1 MIAKEK
7 EVYSGDDE
15 RARYGHRQEE
25 DVAFHLRRAF
35 GDDPEVVIF
44 NDLRLKHG
52 EENAQIDH
60 LVMHPF
66 GFIIIESKSITGE
79 VRVNA
84 AGEWQR
90 SYRGN
95 WSGLKS
101 PLRQGELQQDILKRL
116 LIEHRTHL
124 MNKTLGLQGGFAGRQ
139 WKVLCAVSSNAI
151 VHRDDMAKGVS
162 AQVVKPEFLH
172 EQVSGLIGARSM
184 VKRALLFDTRP
195 EFTKDELERVSEFL
209 LKQDARSRRAHV
221 VESVRREVSRRPP
234 PAAKTPDA
242 ADSAASRWAVNEG
255 GIRESA
261 SKVLANKD
269 LANKDLGSKNLVNNG
284 AGYSAHGGNGIGD
297 NAPGS
302 NGRGEQERGSQGR
315 CNKKPRAMAR
325 QGGDSSAAAVAIPAA
340 EAVNEA
346 KASAESVAKPKA
358 ETRAETPVLPTEAL
372 VGSPVPEACLA
383 SPQLSEHLDRIT
395 ARLKASATTQAPQ
408 EVRVQCQKCQEKD
421 ALLGRYGPYGYYVK
435 CQVCNANTS
444 LKQGC
449 PACEHHSVRLSKSGA
464 VYSGHC
470 PQCEHEFVIFR
481 QPD

>member
-1 MIAKEK
+1 M
-7 EVYSGDDE
+7 
-15 RARYGHRQEE
+15 
-25 DVAFHLRRAF
+25 AFHLRRAF
-35 GDDPEVVIF
+35 GGDPEVVIF
-44 NDLRLKHG
+44 NDLRLKQG

-101 PLRQGELQQDILKRL
+101 PLRQAELQQDILKRL
-116 LIEHRTHL
+116 LIEHRTRL

-209 LKQDARSRRAHV
+209 LKQDARSRRAHA
-221 VESVRREVSRRPP
+221 VETVRREVSRRPQ

-255 GIRESA
+255 VSANLIAKPSPTMRLAVMSLTTGSAVIR
-261 SKVLANKD
+261 
-269 LANKDLGSKNLVNNG
+269 
-284 AGYSAHGGNGIGD
+284 
-297 NAPGS
+297 
-302 NGRGEQERGSQGR
+302 
-315 CNKKPRAMAR
+315 
-325 QGGDSSAAAVAIPAA
+325 SSAPWPGREAI
-340 EAVNEA
+340 
-346 KASAESVAKPKA
+346 
-358 ETRAETPVLPTEAL
+358 
-372 VGSPVPEACLA
+372 
-383 SPQLSEHLDRIT
+383 
-395 ARLKASATTQAPQ
+395 
-408 EVRVQCQKCQEKD
+408 RVQWQ
-421 ALLGRYGPYGYYVK
+421 LPSPPPR
-435 CQVCNANTS
+435 
-444 LKQGC
+444 
-449 PACEHHSVRLSKSGA
+449 
-464 VYSGHC
+464 
-470 PQCEHEFVIFR
+470 
-481 QPD
+481 

>member
-7 EVYSGDDE
+7 EAYSGDDE

-60 LVMHPF
+60 LVMHSF

-90 SYRGN
+90 NYRGN

-101 PLRQGELQQDILKRL
+101 PLRQAELQQDILKRL
-116 LIEHRTHL
+116 LIEHRTRL

-209 LKQDARSRRAHV
+209 LKQDARSRRAHA
-221 VESVRREVSRRPP
+221 VESVRREVSRRPQ

-242 ADSAASRWAVNEG
+242 ADSAASRWAINEG
-255 GIRESA
+255 GVRESD
-261 SKVLANKD
+261 SKA
-269 LANKDLGSKNLVNNG
+269 LGNNG
-284 AGYSAHGGNGIGD
+284 AGYSTQGGNDIGD
-297 NAPGS
+297 NAPG
-302 NGRGEQERGSQGR
+302 NHERGNQER
-315 CNKKPRAMAR
+315 CKKQRAMAR
-325 QGGDSSAAAVAIPAA
+325 QEGESHAVAVAVPVAT
-340 EAVNEA
+340 AVNAA
-346 KASAESVAKPKA
+346 KASAESVA
-358 ETRAETPVLPTEAL
+358 ETRAGAPA
-372 VGSPVPEACLA
+372 GSPVPSACLA

-395 ARLKASATTQAPQ
+395 ARLQASATTQAPQ

-435 CQVCNANTS
+435 CQICNANTS

>member
-7 EVYSGDDE
+7 EAYSGDDE

-35 GDDPEVVIF
+35 GGDPEVVIF

-209 LKQDARSRRAHV
+209 LKLDARSRRAHA
-221 VESVRREVSRRPP
+221 VETVRREVSRRPQ

-255 GIRESA
+255 CIRESD
-261 SKVLANKD
+261 SKA
-269 LANKDLGSKNLVNNG
+269 LANKDLGNNG

-302 NGRGEQERGSQGR
+302 HELDDQER
-315 CNKKPRAMAR
+315 CNKKQRAMAR
-325 QGGDSSAAAVAIPAA
+325 QGGDSSAVAVAIPAA
-340 EAVNEA
+340 AAVNEA

-358 ETRAETPVLPTEAL
+358 ETRADTTAPPAEAP

-395 ARLKASATTQAPQ
+395 AR
-408 EVRVQCQKCQEKD
+408 
-421 ALLGRYGPYGYYVK
+421 
-435 CQVCNANTS
+435 
-444 LKQGC
+444 
-449 PACEHHSVRLSKSGA
+449 
-464 VYSGHC
+464 
-470 PQCEHEFVIFR
+470 
-481 QPD
+481 

>member
-7 EVYSGDDE
+7 EAYSGDDE

-101 PLRQGELQQDILKRL
+101 PLRQAELQQDILKRL
-116 LIEHRTHL
+116 LIEHRARL

-209 LKQDARSRRAHV
+209 LKQDARSRRAHA
-221 VESVRREVSRRPP
+221 VESVRREVSRRPQ

-242 ADSAASRWAVNEG
+242 ADSTASRWAVNEG
-255 GIRESA
+255 SIRESD
-261 SKVLANKD
+261 SKALANKD
-269 LANKDLGSKNLVNNG
+269 LANKDLGNNG
-284 AGYSAHGGNGIGD
+284 AGYSTHGGNGIGD
-297 NAPGS
+297 NFLGS
-302 NGRGEQERGSQGR
+302 NGRGEQERGRQER
-315 CNKKPRAMAR
+315 CKKR
-325 QGGDSSAAAVAIPAA
+325 QGGDSNAVAVAIPAA
-340 EAVNEA
+340 AAVNEV
-346 KASAESVAKPKA
+346 KASAESVALPKA
-358 ETRAETPVLPTEAL
+358 ESGAETSAPSAEAP
-372 VGSPVPEACLA
+372 VGSPMPEACLA

-395 ARLKASATTQAPQ
+395 ARLKASATTQAPP

-435 CQVCNANTS
+435 CRVCNANTS

-464 VYSGHC
+464 VYSGQC

>member
-7 EVYSGDDE
+7 EAYSGDDE

-101 PLRQGELQQDILKRL
+101 PLRQAELQQDILKRL
-116 LIEHRTHL
+116 LIEHRTRL

-151 VHRDDMAKGVS
+151 VHRADMAKGVS

-209 LKQDARSRRAHV
+209 LKQDARSRRAHA
-221 VESVRREVSRRPP
+221 VETVRREVSRRPP

-242 ADSAASRWAVNEG
+242 VDSAASRWAINEG
-255 GIRESA
+255 GTRESD
-261 SKVLANKD
+261 SKALANKALANKD
-269 LANKDLGSKNLVNNG
+269 FGNNG

-302 NGRGEQERGSQGR
+302 HELDDQER

-325 QGGDSSAAAVAIPAA
+325 QGGDSSAVAVAIPAA
-340 EAVNEA
+340 AAVNEA
-346 KASAESVAKPKA
+346 KASAVSVAKPKA
-358 ETRAETPVLPTEAL
+358 DTRAETPATPAEVP

-395 ARLKASATTQAPQ
+395 ARLKASATTQAPP
-408 EVRVQCQKCQEKD
+408 EVRVQCQKCQEKE

>member
-7 EVYSGDDE
+7 EAYSGDDE

-101 PLRQGELQQDILKRL
+101 PLRQAELQQDILKRL
-116 LIEHRTHL
+116 LIEHRTRL

-209 LKQDARSRRAHV
+209 LKQDARSRRAHA
-221 VESVRREVSRRPP
+221 VETVRREVSRRPQ

-255 GIRESA
+255 SIRESD
-261 SKVLANKD
+261 SKA
-269 LANKDLGSKNLVNNG
+269 LANKDLGNNG

-302 NGRGEQERGSQGR
+302 HELDDQER
-315 CNKKPRAMAR
+315 CNKKQRAMAR
-325 QGGDSSAAAVAIPAA
+325 QGGDSSAVAVAVPTAAVDK
-340 EAVNEA
+340 EE

-358 ETRAETPVLPTEAL
+358 DPRAETPAPPTEVP
-372 VGSPVPEACLA
+372 VGSPVPEARLA

-395 ARLKASATTQAPQ
+395 ARLKASATMQAPP
-408 EVRVQCQKCQEKD
+408 EVR
-421 ALLGRYGPYGYYVK
+421 
-435 CQVCNANTS
+435 
-444 LKQGC
+444 
-449 PACEHHSVRLSKSGA
+449 
-464 VYSGHC
+464 
-470 PQCEHEFVIFR
+470 
-481 QPD
+481 

>member
-7 EVYSGDDE
+7 EAYSGDDE

-35 GDDPEVVIF
+35 GGDPEVVIF
-44 NDLRLKHG
+44 NDLRLKQG

-209 LKQDARSRRAHV
+209 LKQDARSRRTHA
-221 VESVRREVSRRPP
+221 VETVRREVSRRPQ

-255 GIRESA
+255 GIRESD
-261 SKVLANKD
+261 SKALAN
-269 LANKDLGSKNLVNNG
+269 
-284 AGYSAHGGNGIGD
+284 

-302 NGRGEQERGSQGR
+302 HELDDRKR
-315 CNKKPRAMAR
+315 CNKKQRAMAR
-325 QGGDSSAAAVAIPAA
+325 QGGDSSAVAVAVPTAAVDK
-340 EAVNEA
+340 EE

-358 ETRAETPVLPTEAL
+358 DPRAETPAPPTEVP
-372 VGSPVPEACLA
+372 VGSPVPEARLA

-395 ARLKASATTQAPQ
+395 ACLKASATMQAPP

-449 PACEHHSVRLSKSGA
+449 PACEYHSVRLSKSGA

>member
-7 EVYSGDDE
+7 EAYSGDDE

-95 WSGLKS
+95 WTGLKS
-101 PLRQGELQQDILKRL
+101 PLRQAELQQDILKRL

-124 MNKTLGLQGGFAGRQ
+124 MNKTFGLQGGFAGRQ
-139 WKVLCAVSSNAI
+139 WRVLCAVSSNAI
-151 VHRDDMAKGVS
+151 VHRDEMDKGVS

-209 LKQDARSRRAHV
+209 LKQDARSRRAHA
-221 VESVRREVSRRPP
+221 VETVRREVSRRPQ

-242 ADSAASRWAVNEG
+242 ADSAASRWAINEG
-255 GIRESA
+255 GIRESDGKA
-261 SKVLANKD
+261 
-269 LANKDLGSKNLVNNG
+269 LANKDLGTEALGIEDLDNNG

-297 NAPGS
+297 KAPG
-302 NGRGEQERGSQGR
+302 NHERGAQKRGSQER
-315 CNKKPRAMAR
+315 CKKRL
-325 QGGDSSAAAVAIPAA
+325 GGDLSAMAVAIPAA
-340 EAVNEA
+340 AAVNEA
-346 KASAESVAKPKA
+346 KTSAESVAEPNAEPSA
-358 ETRAETPVLPTEAL
+358 ETTAAPAEVPVE
-372 VGSPVPEACLA
+372 SPVPEACLT

-395 ARLKASATTQAPQ
+395 ARLKASATTQAPP

>member
-7 EVYSGDDE
+7 EAYSGDDE

-139 WKVLCAVSSNAI
+139 WKVLCAVSSNEVDPRI
-151 VHRDDMAKGVS
+151 R
-162 AQVVKPEFLH
+162 
-172 EQVSGLIGARSM
+172 
-184 VKRALLFDTRP
+184 TR
-195 EFTKDELERVSEFL
+195 R
-209 LKQDARSRRAHV
+209 
-221 VESVRREVSRRPP
+221 
-234 PAAKTPDA
+234 
-242 ADSAASRWAVNEG
+242 
-255 GIRESA
+255 
-261 SKVLANKD
+261 
-269 LANKDLGSKNLVNNG
+269 
-284 AGYSAHGGNGIGD
+284 
-297 NAPGS
+297 
-302 NGRGEQERGSQGR
+302 
-315 CNKKPRAMAR
+315 
-325 QGGDSSAAAVAIPAA
+325 
-340 EAVNEA
+340 
-346 KASAESVAKPKA
+346 
-358 ETRAETPVLPTEAL
+358 
-372 VGSPVPEACLA
+372 
-383 SPQLSEHLDRIT
+383 
-395 ARLKASATTQAPQ
+395 
-408 EVRVQCQKCQEKD
+408 
-421 ALLGRYGPYGYYVK
+421 
-435 CQVCNANTS
+435 
-444 LKQGC
+444 
-449 PACEHHSVRLSKSGA
+449 
-464 VYSGHC
+464 
-470 PQCEHEFVIFR
+470 
-481 QPD
+481 

>member
-7 EVYSGDDE
+7 ETYSGDDE

-101 PLRQGELQQDILKRL
+101 PLRQAELQQDILKRL
-116 LIEHRTHL
+116 LIENRARL

-209 LKQDARSRRAHV
+209 LKQDARSRRAHA
-221 VESVRREVSRRPP
+221 VETVRSEVSWRPQP
-234 PAAKTPDA
+234 VAKTPDA
-242 ADSAASRWAVNEG
+242 AGSVASRWAINEG
-255 GIRESA
+255 SIRESDGKALA
-261 SKVLANKD
+261 SKALGNKD
-269 LANKDLGSKNLVNNG
+269 FGNNG
-284 AGYSAHGGNGIGD
+284 VSYSTH
-297 NAPGS
+297 GS
-302 NGRGEQERGSQGR
+302 NGRGEQERGSQER
-315 CNKKPRAMAR
+315 CKKR
-325 QGGDSSAAAVAIPAA
+325 QGGDSSAVAVAIPAA
-340 EAVNEA
+340 AAVNEV
-346 KASAESVAKPKA
+346 KASAESVALPKA
-358 ETRAETPVLPTEAL
+358 EPGAETSAPSAEAP

-395 ARLKASATTQAPQ
+395 ARLKASAVPQVPQA
-408 EVRVQCQKCQEKD
+408 VRVQCQKCQEKD

-444 LKQGC
+444 LKQRC
-449 PACEHHSVRLSKSGA
+449 PACEHQSVRLSKSGA

>member
-7 EVYSGDDE
+7 EAYSGDDE

-44 NDLRLKHG
+44 NDLRLKYG

-95 WSGLKS
+95 WSGLRS
-101 PLRQGELQQDILKRL
+101 PLRQAELQQDILKRL
-116 LIEHRTHL
+116 LIEHRARL

-209 LKQDARSRRAHV
+209 LKQDARSRRAHA
-221 VESVRREVSRRPP
+221 VETVRREVSRRPQ
-234 PAAKTPDA
+234 PAAKTTDA
-242 ADSAASRWAVNEG
+242 ADSTASRWAVNEG
-255 GIRESA
+255 SLRESDSKALA
-261 SKVLANKD
+261 SKTLG
-269 LANKDLGSKNLVNNG
+269 NKDLGNNG
-284 AGYSAHGGNGIGD
+284 AGYSAHGD

-302 NGRGEQERGSQGR
+302 HELDGQER
-315 CNKKPRAMAR
+315 CNKKPRAMAS
-325 QGGDSSAAAVAIPAA
+325 QGGDSSAVPVAALGATAI
-340 EAVNEA
+340 NEA
-346 KASAESVAKPKA
+346 KASVESVAKPKA
-358 ETRAETPVLPTEAL
+358 ETRAKTPAPPAEAL
-372 VGSPVPEACLA
+372 VGSPVSEACLG

-395 ARLKASATTQAPQ
+395 ARLKASAATQASP
-408 EVRVQCQKCQEKD
+408 ELRVQCQKCQEKD

>member
-7 EVYSGDDE
+7 EAYSGDDE

-101 PLRQGELQQDILKRL
+101 PLRQAELQQDILKRL
-116 LIEHRTHL
+116 LIEHRTRL

-209 LKQDARSRRAHV
+209 LKQDARSRRAHA
-221 VESVRREVSRRPP
+221 VESVRREVSRRPQ
-234 PAAKTPDA
+234 PAAKRPDA
-242 ADSAASRWAVNEG
+242 AGNAASRWAINEG
-255 GIRESA
+255 GIRESD
-261 SKVLANKD
+261 SKA
-269 LANKDLGSKNLVNNG
+269 LANKDLGNNG

-297 NAPGS
+297 NAPSS
-302 NGRGEQERGSQGR
+302 NGRGEQERGSQER
-315 CNKKPRAMAR
+315 CKQKQRAMAS
-325 QGGDSSAAAVAIPAA
+325 QEGDSSAVPVAAPAA
-340 EAVNEA
+340 TAVNEA
-346 KASAESVAKPKA
+346 KASVESVAKPKA
-358 ETRAETPVLPTEAL
+358 ETRAETPAPPAEAP

-395 ARLKASATTQAPQ
+395 AHLKASAATQAPP
-408 EVRVQCQKCQEKD
+408 EVRAQCQKCQEKD